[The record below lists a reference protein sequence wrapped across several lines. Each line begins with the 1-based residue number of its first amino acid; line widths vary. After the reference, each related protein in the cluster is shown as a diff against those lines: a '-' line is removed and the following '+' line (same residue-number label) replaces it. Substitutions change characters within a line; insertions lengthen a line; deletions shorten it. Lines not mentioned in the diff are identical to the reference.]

1 MTFSNEIIA
10 VLEYLCTKLGVTIDW
25 TAENVTPY
33 LQDLCTK
40 IVNYE
45 FWTSV
50 AWIGIL
56 IFPIIL
62 TLILFIKF
70 NCEETFVTF
79 LFAALIC
86 LAFIGAQIFDI
97 IECKVFPEKT
107 IYNFITYTLQNIK

>member
-50 AWIGIL
+50 VWIGICIL
-56 IFPIIL
+56 PIVITLAIFFYFRNGDCFALFVITTTIC
-62 TLILFIKF
+62 LIL
-70 NCEETFVTF
+70 
-79 LFAALIC
+79 
-86 LAFIGAQIFDI
+86 IGVQIFDI
-97 IECKVFPEKT
+97 IECKAFPEKV
-107 IYNFITYTLQNIK
+107 IYDFIQFTLNNIR

>member
-1 MTFSNEIIA
+1 MTFSNEIIT

-50 AWIGIL
+50 AWIGFCIL
-56 IFPIIL
+56 PVIL
-62 TLILFIKF
+62 ALILFIKF
-70 NCEETFVTF
+70 NCGDTFVIF
-79 LFAALIC
+79 LIVALIC

-97 IECKVFPEKT
+97 IECKVFPEKA
-107 IYNFITYTLQNIK
+107 IYDFIQFTLNNIP

>member
-1 MTFSNEIIA
+1 MTFSNEIIT

-25 TAENVTPY
+25 TAENVAPY

-50 AWIGIL
+50 AWIVIL
-56 IFPIIL
+56 IIPIIL
-62 TLILFIKF
+62 TLILFIKI
-70 NCEETFVTF
+70 NCEDIFIIFSIVT
-79 LFAALIC
+79 LIC

-97 IECKVFPEKT
+97 IECKVFPEKA
-107 IYNFITYTLQNIK
+107 IYDFITHTLQYIK